1 MNKSCI
7 INKQFEP
14 STNAHDTKGCEI
26 CGDKFKIEKEINNH
40 LTQRHKNSSDPFSV
54 KCAYDKCTEEE
65 VCDSCLD

>member
-14 STNAHDTKGCEI
+14 STKAHDTKECKI
-26 CGDKFKIEKEINNH
+26 CGDKLKIEKDINNH
-40 LTQRHKNSSDPFSV
+40 FTERHKNSSDPFGV
-54 KCAYDKCTEEE
+54 KCASYQYTEEE